1 MWDIH
6 YSSRYFISSEHNYW
20 TRKAYPNG
28 NDRYCMGESYVR
40 GRGQPKWHRV
50 IQAYQRRF
58 PLWLYLSGIKTCSEF
73 EAENEFKMNQQS
85 IVLIAEPKQVEQ
97 VEVTQPVTEASTTQ
111 PAIVSKPTNNET
123 GNSFKWAKFWYKLRI
138 RCMEILVDPFFGD
151 NDTADTWNQ
160 CLYHR

>member
-1 MWDIH
+1 
-6 YSSRYFISSEHNYW
+6 
-20 TRKAYPNG
+20 
-28 NDRYCMGESYVR
+28 
-40 GRGQPKWHRV
+40 
-50 IQAYQRRF
+50 
-58 PLWLYLSGIKTCSEF
+58 
-73 EAENEFKMNQQS
+73 MNQQS

-97 VEVTQPVTEASTTQ
+97 VEVTEPVTEASTTQ

-123 GNSFKWAKFWYKLRI
+123 GNLFIWAKFWHKFRI